1 MKAAKE
7 CCRRTFCARSLIFMA
22 SASIIFWNELI
33 KRMKT
38 TADAVVFSI
47 KMWRA
52 QQCRLGRHSRNGI
65 IQSRR
70 SAHWKCRGVDN
81 PKGRGK
87 APPFWS
93 LGVQG
98 RNRNAPAVLLG
109 VQKGTF
115 SHVRE
120 GPLLS
125 ALPCLQGEHFND
137 YFLKLSLR
145 VTDRLNTR

>member
-1 MKAAKE
+1 MP
-7 CCRRTFCARSLIFMA
+7 RRQKS
-22 SASIIFWNELI
+22 
-33 KRMKT
+33 
-38 TADAVVFSI
+38 
-47 KMWRA
+47 
-52 QQCRLGRHSRNGI
+52 
-65 IQSRR
+65 
-70 SAHWKCRGVDN
+70 GVDN
-81 PKGRGK
+81 PKRRGK

-125 ALPCLQGEHFND
+125 ALPRRAGDNLTFYLKRDHTQMLEQDLEPDQNENDAAGELGAALIARAEHIAD
-137 YFLKLSLR
+137 
-145 VTDRLNTR
+145 VHTRN